1 MSATLLDVRG
11 LNKRFGSVV
20 AANDIN
26 VAVADEEMV
35 GIIGANGAG
44 KTTFVNM
51 VTGYLK
57 PSSGT
62 IAFEGRDITLLPP
75 RDVIAAGISRSFQVP
90 QVFGS
95 ATVFDNLLIAIGIA
109 AGGRLPMWRPLRR
122 REFAA
127 AADELLERYGIM
139 AYRDQAARLLP
150 QGVRKLLDIAMA
162 TVRAPR
168 LLLLDEPTSGISV
181 EEKFAIMDVV
191 MGALREQRRAVM
203 FVEHDMEIIGRYA
216 HRVLAFAEG
225 TIIAEGPPDE
235 VIADPQVRRYITG
248 EPHAR
253 RRDAAEAAP

>member
-1 MSATLLDVRG
+1 
-11 LNKRFGSVV
+11 
-20 AANDIN
+20 
-26 VAVADEEMV
+26 
-35 GIIGANGAG
+35 
-44 KTTFVNM
+44 
-51 VTGYLK
+51 
-57 PSSGT
+57 
-62 IAFEGRDITLLPP
+62 
-75 RDVIAAGISRSFQVP
+75 
-90 QVFGS
+90 
-95 ATVFDNLLIAIGIA
+95 VFDNLLIAIGIA
-109 AGGRLPMWRPLRR
+109 EGGRFPMWRPLRR
-122 REFAA
+122 PELVA
-127 AADELLERYGIM
+127 AADGMLSRFGIG
-139 AYRDQAARLLP
+139 AYRDRAARLLP

-181 EEKFAIMDVV
+181 EEKFAIMDVI